1 MKLLFAVIFSF
12 FLLLFSANA
21 YIDTTVD
28 GEAETTAGEQNTN
41 LYRLNADN
49 LSRLKKMRQID
60 NVLAR
65 NPNANIENSQEMEDL
80 LSNKKQ
86 VDLDEQAQLAQM
98 YKDTVA
104 RAKNKNALIVKN
116 ADDYRQVLQ
125 TAANSVKDVEV
136 ITNLKQRIRRR

>member
-12 FLLLFSANA
+12 FLLPFSANA

-28 GEAETTAGEQNTN
+28 GEAEATAGEQNTN

-49 LSRLKKMRQID
+49 LSRLKRMRQID

-104 RAKNKNALIVKN
+104 RTKNKNALIVKN

>member
-12 FLLLFSANA
+12 FLLPFSVNA

-28 GEAETTAGEQNTN
+28 GEAEATAGEQNTN

-49 LSRLKKMRQID
+49 LSRLKRMRQID

-104 RAKNKNALIVKN
+104 RTKNKNALIVKN

>member
-1 MKLLFAVIFSF
+1 MIYLPKI
-12 FLLLFSANA
+12 
-21 YIDTTVD
+21 
-28 GEAETTAGEQNTN
+28 
-41 LYRLNADN
+41 
-49 LSRLKKMRQID
+49 
-60 NVLAR
+60 
-65 NPNANIENSQEMEDL
+65 L

-104 RAKNKNALIVKN
+104 RTKNKNALIVKN

>member
-12 FLLLFSANA
+12 FLLPFSVYA

-28 GEAETTAGEQNTN
+28 GEAEATAGEQNTN

-86 VDLDEQAQLAQM
+86 VDLDAQAQLAQM
-98 YKDTVA
+98 YKDTVD
-104 RAKNKNALIVKN
+104 RTKNKNALIVKN